1 NVNDS
6 DEEELSDDDS
16 LEEGMKNLE
25 SENDCSNSFEVSD
38 TVFENEG
45 GSKKDSSVD
54 PFGLYPLLNKK
65 TKDQKHKESGTNSS
79 PKFPPGFTPNNDN
92 DDTGDKKSVNDFEE
106 EKLNEDDGDSNNSN
120 LKENVDES
128 ASFGRFKK
136 SVAPSLA
143 QKAKK
148 DWAKELCVKNKVNFL
163 AIQETKMEEID
174 LFSVRRGVWLLNG
187 IDLMIIAVYA
197 PHDPRDKRMLWD
209 YLAHVINQWQGEVVI
224 MGDFN
229 EVRVKSDRFGTNF
242 NVLGANIFN
251 SFINSTGLE
260 EVHLGGSAFTWCHK
274 SATKMS
280 KLDRFFVSN
289 NLLNIFPHI
298 SGITLDRFLSD
309 HRPILL
315 RESAHDYGPVPFRFF
330 HHWIHLEGFNDF
342 VTSTWNS
349 APSVDS
355 NGMRNLA
362 GKLKFLK
369 AHIKIWIKDN
379 KSETVSTIANL
390 KKELNQLDAVID
402 KGTGTE
408 VEAEK
413 RMEVLAA
420 LRNIDHIHSMDLAQ
434 KAKIKWSIEGDENS
448 NFFHGILN
456 KKRNQMNIRGI
467 TIDGVWKEQP
477 NDVKQEFLSHFQDRF
492 AKPSERRANIDMRFP
507 KTISEDQ
514 SQDLEREVSKQE
526 IKTAVWG
533 CGTDKSPGPDG
544 FSFGFYRHFWP
555 VIEHDVYMA
564 VNHFFIHGEIPP
576 GCNSSFIALIPKVP
590 DANLVKDFR
599 PISLIGSIYKIIA
612 KIFSN
617 RLVWIAFGDIIA
629 NKVLSLVEF
638 VHALVNH
645 MRMEVLVVSMSYGFQ
660 THKDVRRRSGTPFG
674 GNPAQTVCPAQS
686 ITYQLVSPTQQAHS
700 GSTVAPLG
708 SMGPTVTLGQ
718 ETTTLPHAFTAG
730 TLHDPAPAAWNMDTG
745 ASSHLNN
752 SITSLSE
759 IFNTCMYP
767 SISVG
772 DGHSI
777 PVTNTG
783 HSILPTPFK
792 SLHLNNVLIT
802 PHIVKN
808 LISVRQFVRDN
819 NCTIEFDA
827 FGFSV
832 KDFLTRR
839 VLLRCD
845 STGDLYPVTAP
856 SPIPHAFHVSQHMWH
871 QRLGH
876 PRGKV
881 MRRLASSNFILYNK
895 EKSLVLCHACQ
906 LGKHVRLPF
915 VSSSTVISSCFD
927 IIHSDVYVR
936 TQFKCEIKA
945 FQCDHGGEF
954 DNCRLHTLFAKNGIQ
969 FRFSCPQT
977 SQQNGKF
984 ERMLEGVDVDETFSP
999 VVKPGTIRIVLS
1011 LATSRHWPIHQ
1022 LDVKNSFLHGNLIE
1036 TVYMHQPPGF
1046 QDSQY
1051 PDYVCLLQRSLYG
1064 LKQAPRA
1071 WFQRFAS
1078 YITRVGFQHSR
1089 CDSSLFIYQ
1098 QGTDTAYLLLYVDDI
1113 VLTASSETLL
1123 RQIIAFLHKEFS
1135 MTDLGSLNYFLGIF
1149 VSRDSTEMFLSQK
1162 KYIVEI
1168 LERAHMVN
1176 CNPSRTPIDTESK
1189 LGSDGDVVSD
1199 PTLYRSL
1206 AGSLQYLTFTRPDI
1220 SYAGT
1225 LDYGL
1230 QLFSSSTT
1238 DLVAYSD
1245 ADWAGCPTTRLSTS
1259 GYCVFLGN
1267 NLLSWSSKR
1276 QPTLSHSSAEV
1287 EYRGVANAVAET
1299 CWLRNLLRELYTPL
1313 SSDTLVYCDNV
1324 SAVYLSCN
1332 PVQHQRTKHIEID
1345 IHFIRDLV
1353 AAGHVRVL
1361 HVPSRYQF
1369 ADIFTKGFPSAL
1381 FEEFRSRGSMLQL
1394 MEDLVKVGQIMGY
1407 NMDGCLAQNAKK
1419 DWVKE
1424 LRNINKNGDVVIMG
1438 EFNKVRNQEER
1449 YGSIFN
1455 MQGANAFNSFISD
1468 AGLEEVHLGGCSFSW
1483 CHKSANKMSKLGGF
1497 LISESLMSLCPNI
1510 HATTLDHY
1518 LSDHRPILMRESQFD
1533 YGLIPFRFYHYWF
1546 EIEGFDTFV
1555 ERTWKDAQVIDSN
1568 DISKFMKKL
1577 RYLKEKIRA
1586 WIKSKKDNSSNHKK
1600 ILKAELAEIDLL
1612 IYRG

>member
-1 NVNDS
+1 MGSRRSKEDDVNRISISIYVTNFPENFSAKELFQSCKQYGHVVDS
-6 DEEELSDDDS
+6 FIPRKRTKEATLNKGQGADHKKVANSS
-16 LEEGMKNLE
+16 RPNSGE
-25 SENDCSNSFEVSD
+25 SGSSNSYV
-38 TVFENEG
+38 NA
-45 GSKKDSSVD
+45 KYAKL
-54 PFGLYPLLNKK
+54 PFDINLMVALCGEKLKW
-65 TKDQKHKESGTNSS
+65 
-79 PKFPPGFTPNNDN
+79 FI
-92 DDTGDKKSVNDFEE
+92 EE

-612 KIFSN
+612 KILSN
-617 RLVWIAFGDIIA
+617 RLVNVLGDIVNEVQSAFIAERQMLDGPFILNEILQWCTKKKKKTLIFKVDFEKAFDSIRWDFLDDVLKEFGFRCKWRNWIQSCLTSSKGSILVNGCPTNEFQFYKGLKQGDPLSPFLFILVMESLHLSFQRIVNAGMFKGIVLDQSLCLSHMFYADDAIFLGEWSDGNISTLIHVLKCFFHASGLKINLNKSKIMGINVESAQVIQAAAKLGCLVLKCPFYYLGTRVGGSMTRVQAWQEIVEKVKSRLSKWKSKTLSIGGRLTLLKSVLGSIPVFHMSIFKVPSKVLHILESIRSHFFNGHDPGSKKASWVKWNNVLTDKKRGGLGVSSLFALNRGLMIKWVWKFLSQKDSLWTKVIVAIHGVGGKIHSEWTSTGKSCWLSILSEVRSLQRKGMYVFDYLTHKMGNGESTKFWLDHWHTRGIFKDIFPRLYALESSKDVTVSSKIGDTSLVCSFRRIPRGGIEQNQFDSLVELVRSVTIVPSADRWNWNLESTGIFSVASARRRIDEICLPNIGEETRWVKCVPIKINVLAWKIKTDALPTRFNISRRGIDIQDMSCPICDNAIESTDHLFFRCGLVRDIA
-629 NKVLSLVEF
+629 NKVLSWWNLDHANLNSYAEWKSWLVSI
-638 VHALVNH
+638 
-645 MRMEVLVVSMSYGFQ
+645 RMDSKLKKMFEGVCFSQTIGGCRPTTTSRRPTTAGSAAAPPPPDAVARPPSLNFFEVLQILPEVGVAGISWFYFVGLAGIIMAVGFII
-660 THKDVRRRSGTPFG
+660 
-674 GNPAQTVCPAQS
+674 TVMFCRNLS
-686 ITYQLVSPTQQAHS
+686 SPD
-700 GSTVAPLG
+700 LW
-708 SMGPTVTLGQ
+708 L
-718 ETTTLPHAFTAG
+718 AG
-730 TLHDPAPAAWNMDTG
+730 
-745 ASSHLNN
+745 
-752 SITSLSE
+752 
-759 IFNTCMYP
+759 IF
-767 SISVG
+767 
-772 DGHSI
+772 GHS
-777 PVTNTG
+777 
-783 HSILPTPFK
+783 L
-792 SLHLNNVLIT
+792 
-802 PHIVKN
+802 
-808 LISVRQFVRDN
+808 
-819 NCTIEFDA
+819 
-827 FGFSV
+827 
-832 KDFLTRR
+832 
-839 VLLRCD
+839 
-845 STGDLYPVTAP
+845 
-856 SPIPHAFHVSQHMWH
+856 
-871 QRLGH
+871 
-876 PRGKV
+876 
-881 MRRLASSNFILYNK
+881 
-895 EKSLVLCHACQ
+895 
-906 LGKHVRLPF
+906 
-915 VSSSTVISSCFD
+915 
-927 IIHSDVYVR
+927 
-936 TQFKCEIKA
+936 
-945 FQCDHGGEF
+945 
-954 DNCRLHTLFAKNGIQ
+954 
-969 FRFSCPQT
+969 
-977 SQQNGKF
+977 
-984 ERMLEGVDVDETFSP
+984 
-999 VVKPGTIRIVLS
+999 
-1011 LATSRHWPIHQ
+1011 
-1022 LDVKNSFLHGNLIE
+1022 
-1036 TVYMHQPPGF
+1036 
-1046 QDSQY
+1046 
-1051 PDYVCLLQRSLYG
+1051 
-1064 LKQAPRA
+1064 
-1071 WFQRFAS
+1071 
-1078 YITRVGFQHSR
+1078 
-1089 CDSSLFIYQ
+1089 
-1098 QGTDTAYLLLYVDDI
+1098 
-1113 VLTASSETLL
+1113 
-1123 RQIIAFLHKEFS
+1123 
-1135 MTDLGSLNYFLGIF
+1135 
-1149 VSRDSTEMFLSQK
+1149 
-1162 KYIVEI
+1162 
-1168 LERAHMVN
+1168 
-1176 CNPSRTPIDTESK
+1176 
-1189 LGSDGDVVSD
+1189 
-1199 PTLYRSL
+1199 
-1206 AGSLQYLTFTRPDI
+1206 
-1220 SYAGT
+1220 
-1225 LDYGL
+1225 
-1230 QLFSSSTT
+1230 
-1238 DLVAYSD
+1238 
-1245 ADWAGCPTTRLSTS
+1245 
-1259 GYCVFLGN
+1259 
-1267 NLLSWSSKR
+1267 
-1276 QPTLSHSSAEV
+1276 
-1287 EYRGVANAVAET
+1287 
-1299 CWLRNLLRELYTPL
+1299 
-1313 SSDTLVYCDNV
+1313 
-1324 SAVYLSCN
+1324 
-1332 PVQHQRTKHIEID
+1332 
-1345 IHFIRDLV
+1345 
-1353 AAGHVRVL
+1353 
-1361 HVPSRYQF
+1361 
-1369 ADIFTKGFPSAL
+1369 ADIFVEPAAL
-1381 FEEFRSRGSMLQL
+1381 PESSMVL
-1394 MEDLVKVGQIMGY
+1394 
-1407 NMDGCLAQNAKK
+1407 
-1419 DWVKE
+1419 
-1424 LRNINKNGDVVIMG
+1424 
-1438 EFNKVRNQEER
+1438 
-1449 YGSIFN
+1449 
-1455 MQGANAFNSFISD
+1455 
-1468 AGLEEVHLGGCSFSW
+1468 
-1483 CHKSANKMSKLGGF
+1483 
-1497 LISESLMSLCPNI
+1497 
-1510 HATTLDHY
+1510 
-1518 LSDHRPILMRESQFD
+1518 
-1533 YGLIPFRFYHYWF
+1533 
-1546 EIEGFDTFV
+1546 
-1555 ERTWKDAQVIDSN
+1555 
-1568 DISKFMKKL
+1568 
-1577 RYLKEKIRA
+1577 
-1586 WIKSKKDNSSNHKK
+1586 
-1600 ILKAELAEIDLL
+1600 
-1612 IYRG
+1612 